1 MDVLQLLAVQ
11 IPSYHAQN
19 TPKFRGFT
27 QREKNMEVSSIRKR
41 IQFSSTHSVRKKA
54 ILVYCVPKKIV
65 YIILS
70 LNSLSLAKFIK
81 KRYDTK

>member
-1 MDVLQLLAVQ
+1 MDVRQLLAVQ

-27 QREKNMEVSSIRKR
+27 QREKTWRFLLSEKEYNSLVLTLSEKGNSSIYNNLF
-41 IQFSSTHSVRKKA
+41 Q
-54 ILVYCVPKKIV
+54 KIV

-81 KRYDTK
+81 K